1 MNPNKKTKNGRKPM
15 RCPYCG
21 SAMTL
26 RPASDV
32 YGNTQT
38 DGWLYVC
45 NSYPRCDAYVG
56 THPGTKTPLGMPAD
70 GHLRNLRIR
79 AHKVFDQIWRNGVM
93 SRNQAYRWMADLF
106 CIPLRDAH
114 IGSFS
119 EYRCTALIRKCE
131 EVLERNGLRH
141 ERESA

>member
-1 MNPNKKTKNGRKPM
+1 MNPKKKTKTSRKPM

-21 SAMTL
+21 SAMRL
-26 RPASDV
+26 RPASDI
-32 YGNTQT
+32 YGNAQPES
-38 DGWLYVC
+38 WLYVC
-45 NSYPRCDAYVG
+45 SRYPKCDAYVG

-70 GHLRNLRIR
+70 GRLRNLRIR
-79 AHKVFDQIWRNGVM
+79 AHKAFDQIWRNGVM

-106 CIPLRDAH
+106 SIPLSDAH
-114 IGSFS
+114 IGRFS

-141 ERESA
+141 KSA